1 MSSHIPDRFRGPRK
15 IAMDFLNING
25 MGFTNTNAINK
36 FTLRFPNEFGMILLH
51 SFVMLNL
58 VQHLFFLW
66 RNDNLLIT
74 LVLIPD

>member
-1 MSSHIPDRFRGPRK
+1 M
-15 IAMDFLNING
+15 
-25 MGFTNTNAINK
+25 
-36 FTLRFPNEFGMILLH
+36 TLLR

-74 LVLIPD
+74 LVLVHEAFYQIPAAVQH